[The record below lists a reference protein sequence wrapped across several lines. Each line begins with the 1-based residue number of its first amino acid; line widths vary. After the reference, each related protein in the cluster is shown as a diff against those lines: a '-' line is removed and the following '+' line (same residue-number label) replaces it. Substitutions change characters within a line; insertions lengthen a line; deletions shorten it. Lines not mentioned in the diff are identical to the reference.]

1 MTAAEDPRA
10 RRRRGIA
17 LALLAN
23 LCFSTGGLWIRALDV
38 PPGGFEI
45 VFWRSASM
53 TAALAVFLFAWYGR
67 ATAARIRAVGF
78 WGFVSACCLA
88 ATFFAFILSVTRTT
102 VANTTLVMSLTPLLG
117 AVAGVVFLGERVAV
131 RTWIAIAVAGVGLAT
146 MLLDSL
152 SGDGVAGILIALGV
166 PVAFAA
172 NIVINRRHGVATDMV
187 PTVLIAGLVSLPLA
201 LPLALPLE
209 ANPRDAATILAMGM
223 FQLALG
229 CILLTLAMRHLPA
242 AEVGLFTL
250 LETVLAPLW
259 VWLAFGEQPSPMALA
274 GGTLIVGALLA
285 NSLLARATDGRP
297 PRP

>member
-1 MTAAEDPRA
+1 VTAAEDPRA

-53 TAALAVFLFAWYGR
+53 TAALAVFLFAWHGR

-223 FQLALG
+223 FQLPAG
-229 CILLTLAMRHLPA
+229 KSHRWPA
-242 AEVGLFTL
+242 APPLN
-250 LETVLAPLW
+250 AP
-259 VWLAFGEQPSPMALA
+259 VDA
-274 GGTLIVGALLA
+274 GGCAAPWRCSSACWPWSSSV
-285 NSLLARATDGRP
+285 GRP
-297 PRP
+297 PPGYGRSVPCHRAPPPRGSRGCRRPHG

>member
-1 MTAAEDPRA
+1 MTTASDPRA
-10 RRRRGIA
+10 ARRRGIV

-23 LCFSTGGLWIRALDV
+23 LCFSTGGLWIRALDS

-45 VFWRSASM
+45 VFWRSLSM
-53 TAALAVFLFAWYGR
+53 TAVLAVFLFAWHGR
-67 ATAARIRAVGF
+67 ATTARIRAVGF
-78 WGFVSACCLA
+78 WGVVSAACLA

-117 AVAGVVFLGERVAV
+117 AAAGLIFLGERVAL
-131 RTWIAIAVAGVGLAT
+131 RTWVAIAVAGAGLAT

-166 PVAFAA
+166 PIAFAA
-172 NIVINRRHGVATDMV
+172 NIVINRRHGVVTDMV
-187 PTVLIAGLVSLPLA
+187 PTVLIAGLVSLPFA
-201 LPLALPLE
+201 LPLALPFE
-209 ANPRDAATILAMGM
+209 ATLRDAALVLAMGTC
-223 FQLALG
+223 QLALG

-242 AEVGLFTL
+242 AEIGLFTL

-259 VWLAFGEQPSPMALA
+259 VWLAFGEQPSGMALG

-297 PRP
+297 PRA